1 MKTLTKSYSM
11 ELVSSQ
17 FHKLIRFVNAHLGC
31 SFRLILQILRK
42 IQTTRLFIA
51 LLMITNSRGFGI
63 YLTDIFQCCQGFG
76 LCVRLTFRLIRIC
89 LLPCR
94 YIIITAS
101 TGLRHIGRCMELR
114 YILQSRGAMKAAMR
128 GALMESRGVEW
139 LPCQVLAHKIRLKA
153 SDYLCEDTRR

>member
-1 MKTLTKSYSM
+1 M
-11 ELVSSQ
+11 ELDSSQ
-17 FHKLIRFVNAHLGC
+17 FHKLVRFMNAHPGR
-31 SFRLILQILRK
+31 SFRLILQVLRK

-51 LLMITNSRGFGI
+51 LLMITNFQDFGI
-63 YLTDIFQCCQGFG
+63 YLIDIFRCCQGFG

-89 LLPCR
+89 LSLCR

-114 YILQSRGAMKAAMR
+114 YILQSHGAMKAAMR

-139 LPCQVLAHKIRLKA
+139 LPCQVLALKIPLRA
-153 SDYLCEDTRR
+153 SNCLCVDTKQ